1 MAWKSKWLQNFIF
14 PKNALLIA
22 HDSFDLNS
30 KLSIVNKMYIWS
42 IFWNPLTK
50 RESLDALNKSKGY
63 MCKSECN
70 AFSLPNICEGLCFT
84 YKREWLLFLA
94 C

>member
-50 RESLDALNKSKGY
+50 RESLDALNNLKDICASLNAMRFLYQISVKVFVLLTKGNGCY
-63 MCKSECN
+63 S
-70 AFSLPNICEGLCFT
+70 
-84 YKREWLLFLA
+84 
-94 C
+94 